1 MFKKII
7 FLLLFAIICSTSS
20 MAYRRPVVIHGGGAV
35 PDHGNIPIPADEP
48 DVYHD
53 TDAQEIIVD
62 GDGTAAYYDV
72 EIASAGTLAVVIS
85 TQVNGTYDTI
95 DVSSLPSDHVYVI
108 TLYSPTGNTF
118 EGTFLIE

>member
-35 PDHGNIPIPADEP
+35 PDHGNIPIPADQP
-48 DVYHD
+48 DVFYDDD
-53 TDAQEIIVD
+53 THEVIIEGLGFV
-62 GDGTAAYYDV
+62 TTYDV
-72 EIASAGTLAVVIS
+72 EIASAANLAVLI
-85 TQVNGTYDTI
+85 TAQVNGSHDTI

-108 TLYSPTGNTF
+108 TIYSPTGNTF
-118 EGTFLIE
+118 EGTFLI

>member
-53 TDAQEIIVD
+53 TDTQEIIVD

-72 EIASAGTLAVVIS
+72 EIASVATWNNIII
-85 TQVNGTYDTI
+85 TQVNGAYDTI
-95 DVSSLPSDHVYVI
+95 DVSSLSAGEYCI
-108 TLYSPTGNTF
+108 TIYSPTGNDF
-118 EGTFLIE
+118 VGFFLIE

>member
-1 MFKKII
+1 MKRILF
-7 FLLLFAIICSTSS
+7 FTLFVATCCMTLFADDTAAQINLQHRNKHTH
-20 MAYRRPVVIHGGGAV
+20 YEFPV
-35 PDHGNIPIPADEP
+35 PADQP